1 MFPVP
6 VLIPSQEYDFML
18 AIFTSVLGSIMSH
31 GDHICHW
38 SKSEIIPYTLFI
50 GAFMCFDFMIF
61 SSGIRIV
68 ILVCRIKIAN
78 RNRKIIS

>member
-1 MFPVP
+1 
-6 VLIPSQEYDFML
+6 ML
-18 AIFTSVLGSIMSH
+18 ATFTSVLVSIISH
-31 GDHICHW
+31 GDHICHGL
-38 SKSEIIPYTLFI
+38 KSEIIPCTLSI
-50 GAFMCFDFMIF
+50 GVFMCFDFMVF